1 MNADESGMILIV
13 DDSPRNLSL
22 LSDTLANSGFEVAVA
37 VNGMRAVELAKEGL
51 PDLILLDVKME
62 GIDGF
67 ETCRRLKAD
76 PATSEIPV
84 IFMTASTDL
93 SIDRVKGLNAGAV
106 DYLAK
111 PFLDEELLARVRVHT
126 KLRKVMKRLASQV
139 EERLAAEAALQ
150 KLTHELERRVADRT
164 VELEKAL
171 QGLTQAQAQMATV
184 IRAAQTVAGDVVLDK
199 VLDRLMRITLEH
211 AGAQKCILVLSR
223 ETGLVVEASIA
234 KDPDTVRLGLSTPVE
249 SSSSLAVSIVQE
261 VARTKESAFVWDTS
275 SEARLAG
282 DRYLAGSQ
290 PRSILCLA
298 MMYQGDL
305 AGVLYMESDAVR
317 QPFTSTQLE
326 TLGLLAS
333 QAAVAVKNALL
344 YAHLG
349 EMTSALRKSND
360 RLEAEVALQT
370 EELRRTN
377 ELLKLELTERE
388 RAEKARAALQ
398 EEVIRAQD
406 ARLAELSTPLIPITN
421 KIMVM
426 PLIGTID
433 ASRAQQA
440 LDAALNGVQANR
452 ANVVIIDVTGV
463 TVIDSA
469 VASTLMSTAA
479 ALRLLGAKAVITGIR
494 AELAQTLIAL
504 GIDLSAVVTKG
515 TLKSG
520 IDYALRQAG
529 DDAIILRGSEEPD
542 DPSGAPLRTDRT
554 PSKGR

>member
-1 MNADESGMILIV
+1 MSADESGVILIV

-22 LSDTLANSGFEVAVA
+22 LSDTLASSGFEVAVA
-37 VNGMRAVELAKEGL
+37 VNGIRALQLAKEGL
-51 PDLILLDVKME
+51 PDLILLDVRME
-62 GIDGF
+62 GLDGF

-84 IFMTASTDL
+84 IFMTASTEL
-93 SIDRVKGLNAGAV
+93 SSDRVKGLSLGAV
-106 DYLAK
+106 DYLNK
-111 PFLDEELLARVRVHT
+111 PFQDEELLARVRVHT

-150 KLTHELERRVADRT
+150 KLTHELERRVGDRT

-171 QGLTQAQAQMATV
+171 QGLKQAQAQMATV
-184 IRAAQTVAGDVVLDK
+184 IRAAQTVAGEVILEK
-199 VLDRLMRITLEH
+199 VLDRLMRITLDH
-211 AGAQKCILVLSR
+211 AGAQRCILVLAR
-223 ETGLVVEASIA
+223 EDGLFVEASIT
-234 KDPDTVRLGLSTPVE
+234 KDPDTVRLGLSTPVG
-249 SSSSLAVSIVQE
+249 SSLDLAVSVVQE
-261 VARTKESAFVWDTS
+261 VSRTQESVFIWDSS

-282 DRYLAGSQ
+282 DRYLDGKQ

-298 MMYQGDL
+298 MMYQGEL
-305 AGVLYMESDAVR
+305 TGVLYMESAAVR
-317 QPFTSTQLE
+317 QPVTPTQLE

-344 YAHLG
+344 YAHLA
-349 EMTSALRKSND
+349 EMTSALRKSKD
-360 RLEAEVALQT
+360 QLETEVALQT

-377 ELLKLELTERE
+377 ERLRLEFGERE
-388 RAEKARAALQ
+388 RAEKARTELQ

-406 ARLAELSTPLIPITN
+406 ARLAELSTPVIPITDQ
-421 KIMVM
+421 IMVM

-494 AELAQTLIAL
+494 AELAQTLVAL

-520 IDYALRQAG
+520 IDYALRRAG
-529 DDAIILRGSEEPD
+529 GDAVTLRGSRESAGSAD
-542 DPSGAPLRTDRT
+542 TPLSTDQPQR
-554 PSKGR
+554 KGG